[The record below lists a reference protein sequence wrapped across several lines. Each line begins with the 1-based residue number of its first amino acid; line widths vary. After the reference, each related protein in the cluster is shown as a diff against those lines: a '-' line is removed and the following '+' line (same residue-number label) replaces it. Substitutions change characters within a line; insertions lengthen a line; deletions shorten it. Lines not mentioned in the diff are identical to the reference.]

1 MSKMSEYALDTEAL
15 YDGSE
20 GIDWDAIP
28 TLDPNEADAELN
40 AEEVITEQ
48 MMQEWH
54 ERDIADGWY

>member
-1 MSKMSEYALDTEAL
+1 MSRMSEYALDTEVL
-15 YDGSE
+15 YDGTE

>member
-1 MSKMSEYALDTEAL
+1 MSKMSGYAYDTEVL
-15 YDGSE
+15 YDGTE
-20 GIDWDAIP
+20 GIDWDAITTP
-28 TLDPNEADAELN
+28 DPNGADDELN